1 MANSLLNFFDDGVV
15 TMKVVKIRGRNRLDV
30 KKRIL
35 DYYFFNYAH
44 RRPLKDFLKHCAIDP
59 RGKTIIYREE

>member
-1 MANSLLNFFDDGVV
+1 
-15 TMKVVKIRGRNRLDV
+15 MKVVKIRGRNRLDV